1 MKGNVENS
9 PAFSSG
15 VENDAKAVASPRPHS
30 LGGHSF
36 SVIQGLYSL
45 LPGCQAHFGRG
56 LEFWSF
62 WAVNHRPVENSKVWV
77 CWPTIVTFLLKS
89 GHVDSLG
96 KGVTCRPRLSTF
108 SDTLRFNLEIFM
120 PQTPVL

>member
-1 MKGNVENS
+1 MKGNVGHS
-9 PAFSSG
+9 LAFSSG

-45 LPGCQAHFGRG
+45 LPGCQSHFGRG
-56 LEFWSF
+56 LEFWTF
-62 WAVNHRPVENSKVWV
+62 WGVNHRPVENRRGWV
-77 CWPTIVTFLLKS
+77 RWLTTVTFLLKS

-96 KGVTCRPRLSTF
+96 K
-108 SDTLRFNLEIFM
+108 
-120 PQTPVL
+120 